1 MNDLVLSNDSN
12 YLTQHS
18 HSELKAKA
26 DEKLGILNRGQRSNG
41 LRSGFFSLLDLV
53 VKEASDGN
61 NILGEYPGFF
71 RAMMD
76 DKELYDHFIRE
87 MNAQAS

>member
-1 MNDLVLSNDSN
+1 MNDLILSSDSE
-12 YLTQHS
+12 YLTKHT

-26 DEKLGILNRGQRSNG
+26 DEKLGVLNRGHRPNG
-41 LRSGFFSLLDLV
+41 LKSGFFSLLDLV
-53 VKEASDGN
+53 VNEATAGN

-76 DKELYDHFIRE
+76 DKELYDRFMKE
-87 MNAQAS
+87 MHAQA

>member
-1 MNDLVLSNDSN
+1 MNNLVLSVDSE
-12 YLTQHS
+12 YLINQS

-26 DEKLGILNRGQRSNG
+26 DEKLGILNQSQRPNG
-41 LRSGFFSLLDLV
+41 LRSGFFSLLDIV
-53 VKEASDGN
+53 VKEASAGN

-76 DKELYDHFIRE
+76 DKELYDHFVKE
-87 MNAQAS
+87 MSAQA